1 MKQNTF
7 SVRFLMRT
15 ERADK
20 DGYAPISAL
29 VTINGLQLNFS
40 INRKGQVKDWLKDKG
55 LLKACK
61 PENKEINNDIDS
73 FKSRI
78 YNARAKILSAN
89 DILTPVTLKSEMFG
103 DKELSKIPTLLETA
117 TQHNENFQKMIGIKY
132 SQGSYKNYKTTLKYL
147 IEFVPTYHNKKDIA
161 LKEVNY
167 QFCEAYFTFLTTKK
181 DCKQNGAN
189 KQIQRLKK
197 MINYAIKQGYIQTNP
212 MASFSLEFTPVNKVA
227 LTMQELERL
236 DKLELQRPVLIKVKD
251 IFIFQCYTGLSYGD
265 TQRLNSSNIEQKGKN
280 EYWLKMTR
288 EKTKVAFTVPLL
300 PKALL
305 IIEKYSSAEDKKGG
319 LLPTISNQKMN
330 ENLKLIQELAKIEKN
345 LTSHLAR
352 HTFATT
358 ITLGHGVPI
367 ETVSK
372 MLGHTKL
379 ATTQMY
385 AKVLDNKI
393 RQDMAKLE
401 EIFKNHGGETK

>member
-1 MKQNTF
+1 
-7 SVRFLMRT
+7 
-15 ERADK
+15 
-20 DGYAPISAL
+20 
-29 VTINGLQLNFS
+29 
-40 INRKGQVKDWLKDKG
+40 
-55 LLKACK
+55 
-61 PENKEINNDIDS
+61 
-73 FKSRI
+73 
-78 YNARAKILSAN
+78 
-89 DILTPVTLKSEMFG
+89 
-103 DKELSKIPTLLETA
+103 
-117 TQHNENFQKMIGIKY
+117 
-132 SQGSYKNYKTTLKYL
+132 
-147 IEFVPTYHNKKDIA
+147 
-161 LKEVNY
+161 
-167 QFCEAYFTFLTTKK
+167 
-181 DCKQNGAN
+181 
-189 KQIQRLKK
+189 
-197 MINYAIKQGYIQTNP
+197 
-212 MASFSLEFTPVNKVA
+212 
-227 LTMQELERL
+227 
-236 DKLELQRPVLIKVKD
+236 LQRPVLIKVKD